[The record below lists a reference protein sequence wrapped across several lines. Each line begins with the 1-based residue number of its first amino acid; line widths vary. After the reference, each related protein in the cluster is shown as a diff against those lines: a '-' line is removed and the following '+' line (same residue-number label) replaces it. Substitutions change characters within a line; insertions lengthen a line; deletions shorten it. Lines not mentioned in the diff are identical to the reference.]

1 MTTFGYI
8 NGELTEKILEAFKKE
23 GVNKLLVNGN
33 YGLEE
38 DTIEFLNGIISKL
51 SHSDKLVIYDF
62 SNLKL
67 TLTELTSF
75 FRSLKEKKV
84 DLKIINKDE
93 AFSTMSDSE
102 FIEFIEDLS
111 KENQEVMKNRAQASA
126 NRHKRSGRPKISQET
141 IDRIN
146 YLRHEK
152 QYTLKDIS
160 IICNVSIGTAYKYL
174 ESKE

>member
-8 NGELTEKILEAFKKE
+8 NGELTESILEAFKKE
-23 GVNKLLVNGN
+23 NVNKLLVNGTN
-33 YGLEE
+33 GLEE
-38 DTIEFLNGIISKL
+38 DTIEFLNEIIKKL

-93 AFSTMSDSE
+93 AFSTMTDSE

-111 KENQEVMKNRAQASA
+111 RENQEVLKKRAKVSSNRS
-126 NRHKRSGRPKISQET
+126 KRSGRPKISQET
-141 IDRIN
+141 IDRMN
-146 YLRHEK
+146 YLRYEK
-152 QYTLKDIS
+152 NYTLKDIAV
-160 IICNVSIGTAYKYL
+160 ICGVSIGTAYKYL
-174 ESKE
+174 DVKE